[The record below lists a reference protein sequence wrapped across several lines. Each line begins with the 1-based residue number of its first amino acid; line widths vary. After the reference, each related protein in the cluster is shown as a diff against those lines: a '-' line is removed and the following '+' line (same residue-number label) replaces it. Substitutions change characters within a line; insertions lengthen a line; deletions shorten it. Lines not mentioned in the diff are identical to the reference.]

1 MIGGKKM
8 NNVKMETI
16 GEALGLE
23 KDKEKE
29 ITALVKK
36 IVNSSQAKDEIIKRI
51 EKQGLD
57 KKELHYA
64 LFFAG
69 GITITRKMK
78 EQSFIE
84 VMKRTTGINPFA
96 DFTGLAAEIKEVK
109 ERLKEIPEDEKREFL
124 EKVSEDNYLIL
135 PDGRCKCDVCD
146 ERYICPIE
154 EFMRFV
160 YEEIRKLEDKK
171 EKKKK
176 KGFKVKIE

>member
-1 MIGGKKM
+1 MSR
-8 NNVKMETI
+8 ETT

-23 KDKEKE
+23 KDRERE

-36 IVNSSQAKDEIIKRI
+36 IVNSSRAKDEIIKRI

-69 GITITRKMK
+69 GFTTRRERKGRSSIKVM
-78 EQSFIE
+78 E
-84 VMKRTTGINPFA
+84 VTTKRNPSA
-96 DFTGLAAEIKEVK
+96 DFIGLAAETKKAKEY
-109 ERLKEIPEDEKREFL
+109 LKEAPEDEKREFREFL
-124 EKVSEDNYLIL
+124 EKVSRDNHLIL
-135 PDGRCKCDVCD
+135 PNGQCRCDICD
-146 ERYICPIE
+146 ERDLCSFE

-160 YEEIRKLEDKK
+160 YEEVRKPEDKK

-176 KGFKVKIE
+176 KSFKVKIE